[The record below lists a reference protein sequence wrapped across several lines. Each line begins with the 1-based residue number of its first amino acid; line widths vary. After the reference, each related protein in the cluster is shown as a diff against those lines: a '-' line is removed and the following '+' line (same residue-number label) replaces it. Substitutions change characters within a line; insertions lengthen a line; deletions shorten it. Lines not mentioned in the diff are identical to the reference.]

1 MAIGPDW
8 SAHHRAVAS
17 AIEDAA
23 LCSRCVAAKTGL
35 ALSDLAETILGLVR
49 IRAVKRHL
57 APCQACG
64 RDTLLYRL
72 AERQVG
78 DK

>member
-1 MAIGPDW
+1 MGIAPDW

-17 AIEDAA
+17 AIEDAT

-35 ALSDLAETILGLVR
+35 AVSDLAETILGLVR
-49 IRAVKRHL
+49 IRAVTRHL

-72 AERQVG
+72 RERPAG

>member
-1 MAIGPDW
+1 MDIGPDW
-8 SAHHRAVAS
+8 SAHHYTVAS
-17 AIEDAA
+17 AIEAAA
-23 LCSRCVAAKTGL
+23 LCWRCIAAKTGL
-35 ALSDLAETILGLVR
+35 ALSDMDETILGLVR
-49 IRAVKRHL
+49 MRAVTRHL

-72 AERQVG
+72 REWPAG